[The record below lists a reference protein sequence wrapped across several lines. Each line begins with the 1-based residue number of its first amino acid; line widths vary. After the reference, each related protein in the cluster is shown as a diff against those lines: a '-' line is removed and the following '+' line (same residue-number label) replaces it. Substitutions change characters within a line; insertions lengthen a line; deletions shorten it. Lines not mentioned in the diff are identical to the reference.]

1 MVVLLGS
8 FPAVFPAE
16 INLPGSLEG
25 RIKTIWVSVT
35 KEAPQIELS
44 RDKLSWPHKGVSSP
58 SPGVS
63 KQQRGL
69 RDSVTRRQHTVA
81 PPPDSLLPRA
91 PPSCLGDSRKIPPFL
106 PRVVVL
112 MGICGKRFYQIKP
125 THANLFPLLILSGS

>member
-35 KEAPQIELS
+35 KEAPRIELS
-44 RDKLSWPHKGVSSP
+44 RNKLSRPHKGVSSP

-69 RDSVTRRQHTVA
+69 RDSVTQRQHSG

-91 PPSCLGDSRKIPPFL
+91 PPSCLGDSRKIPPL
-106 PRVVVL
+106 SRVL
-112 MGICGKRFYQIKP
+112 WF
-125 THANLFPLLILSGS
+125 